1 VSEWLLACLICLLKA
16 VGLPDEV
23 LPGRVLAHKLG
34 SVPPDLLGR
43 TESYLRFV
51 IEAEMNETL
60 HAAPAKIGEQHIDN
74 EHDLQMQ
81 MLDSLA
87 ESLQK
92 GGDFSP
98 ARYILEQFIEFSDMH
113 FLSEQLVMRLHS
125 YPGYEA
131 HLEAHTQL
139 MKKVREIRDSVL
151 RGENAPSL
159 QLVQQLRD
167 WLLHHIASED
177 VAFGE
182 FLRTKEVRGH

>member
-1 VSEWLLACLICLLKA
+1 
-16 VGLPDEV
+16 
-23 LPGRVLAHKLG
+23 
-34 SVPPDLLGR
+34 
-43 TESYLRFV
+43 
-51 IEAEMNETL
+51 MNETL
-60 HAAPAKIGEQHIDN
+60 HAAPIKTGEKSIDT

-81 MLDSLA
+81 MLDSLS

-125 YPGYEA
+125 YPEYER

-139 MKKVREIRDSVL
+139 MKKVREIRDSVF
-151 RGENAPSL
+151 RGEFAPNV
-159 QLVQQLRD
+159 QLVQELRD
-167 WLLHHIASED
+167 WLLNHIASED

-182 FLRTKEVRGH
+182 FLREKEDRCA